1 MLSLEEATPKVATNQ
16 NNYEASIVSLFI
28 KPTEQDA
35 EIPQEKAFMNFV
47 DIDSALG
54 QALKDLGDF

>member
-1 MLSLEEATPKVATNQ
+1 M
-16 NNYEASIVSLFI
+16 SLFI
-28 KPTEQDA
+28 KPTEQDTD
-35 EIPQEKAFMNFV
+35 IPQKMALMNFE